1 MIRSFGSPATEEIWH
16 GNFTKALPNQI
27 QQVARRKLRMINNAQ
42 NMSDLRIPPA
52 NRLEKLKGSL
62 AGYHS
67 IRINDQW
74 RIIFMWRQSDAYQVE
89 IVDYHD

>member
-1 MIRSFGSPATEEIWH
+1 MIGSFGSRATEEIWH
-16 GNFTKALPNQI
+16 GNFTKTLPNQI

-42 NMSDLRIPPA
+42 NMNDLRVPPA
-52 NRLEKLKGSL
+52 NRLEKLKGDL

-74 RIIFMWRQSDAYQVE
+74 RIIFTWRQSDAYQVE
-89 IVDYHD
+89 LVDYHG

>member
-1 MIRSFGSPATEEIWH
+1 MIRSFGSTATKEIWH

-42 NMSDLRIPPA
+42 NMNDLRVPPA
-52 NRLEKLKGSL
+52 NRLEKLKGDL

-74 RIIFMWRQSDAYQVE
+74 RIIFTWRQSDAYQVE
-89 IVDYHD
+89 IVDYHG